1 MSVRRWND
9 DASELRVPVIS
20 ASDVGGVVTIAALI
34 KLGTKTAFQTL
45 LHGRDSGGV
54 TRWVLGIDG
63 TTGKP
68 SLFTRFSA
76 GFQYVQAADGL
87 EVPHSTYCVV
97 AVTVSDT
104 ITRRF
109 HVIPLGGTAVHG
121 ASDLVGGMD
130 PPSTTLGGYVSFG
143 NQADASGSGLDGTMP
158 VAAIWTDPLSDSEV
172 AALATSLSSDAWA
185 NNAKVPAGAWNFDQ
199 SDRVDSVPDLTGHH
213 ATISGTLADLAD
225 TNGIAAT
232 TIVVDDPTD
241 WNFTVTPPPLQVSVH
256 LSGGSS
262 NTDPL
267 LSIGGAMSSALQS
280 TTLFDDVSA
289 AKRISGFTDYRL
301 VYYRNDESVDVVASA
316 YVGQQMD
323 AHGTLAVGLATEAV
337 NATVSAVAD
346 RFTAPAGVTFL
357 TSGHTSTV
365 TIPAGQTKGVWVRR
379 IITAFSPEDATNPCE
394 FDLDVDLA

>member
-1 MSVRRWND
+1 MSVRHWD
-9 DASELRVPVIS
+9 DDTSELRVPVIS
-20 ASDVGGVVTIAALI
+20 ASDVGGVVTIAVLV
-34 KLGTKTAFQTL
+34 KLGTKSTYQTL

-54 TRWVLGIDG
+54 VRWALGIDG
-63 TTGKP
+63 TGKP
-68 SLFTRFSA
+68 AFFSHFAA
-76 GFQYVQAADGL
+76 GFQTATAASGL
-87 EVPHSTYCVV
+87 EVPNSTYCVV
-97 AVTVSDT
+97 GVTISDT

-121 ASDLVGGMD
+121 VSDIVGGMD
-130 PPSTTLGGYVSFG
+130 PPSTTLGGFISFG
-143 NQADASGSGLDGTMP
+143 NQADASGSGLLGAMP
-158 VAAIWTDPLSDSEV
+158 IAAIWTDPLSDSEV
-172 AALATSLSSDAWA
+172 AALATSMSSDVWA

-199 SDRVDSVPDLTGHH
+199 SDRVDPVPDLTGHH
-213 ATISGTLADLAD
+213 ATISGTLSSSSDA
-225 TNGIAAT
+225 NGIAAT
-232 TIVVDDPTD
+232 TIVDDDPSG
-241 WNFTVTPPPLQVSVH
+241 WSFTVTPPPLQVSVH

-280 TTLFDDVSA
+280 TTLFDDASA

-379 IITAFSPEDATNPCE
+379 IITASSPEDATNPCE